1 MNTTLTQ
8 FEQQVWDLSNTDGT
22 RGAASIA
29 RLLGK
34 DERVIQAAW
43 NRANGKIEEQH
54 CQIVKK
60 LARVA
65 YYGLYTGAL
74 RFNNVRWT
82 QAGFSGRDAYTGIW
96 SLLNTDQMTDS
107 SGRSVSL

>member
-54 CQIVKK
+54 CQ
-60 LARVA
+60 
-65 YYGLYTGAL
+65 
-74 RFNNVRWT
+74 
-82 QAGFSGRDAYTGIW
+82 
-96 SLLNTDQMTDS
+96 MTDS

>member
-1 MNTTLTQ
+1 MEKQITKTL
-8 FEQQVWDLSNTDGT
+8 
-22 RGAASIA
+22 A
-29 RLLGK
+29 
-34 DERVIQAAW
+34 
-43 NRANGKIEEQH
+43 
-54 CQIVKK
+54 K
-60 LARVA
+60 LTRVA

-96 SLLNTDQMTDS
+96 SRLNTDQMSDS